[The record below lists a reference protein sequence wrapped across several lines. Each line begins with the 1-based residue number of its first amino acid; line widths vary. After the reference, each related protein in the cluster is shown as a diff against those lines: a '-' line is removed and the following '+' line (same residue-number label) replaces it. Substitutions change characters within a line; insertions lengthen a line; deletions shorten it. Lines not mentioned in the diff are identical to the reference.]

1 MKQTFLDYDYRSA
14 KEMNCHVIDKTMLI
28 KDLLDQH
35 DRVTLITRP
44 RRFGKTFNLSM
55 LSEFFDRQK
64 DSQQIFT
71 DTKIM
76 DTEYKEQMNQWPL
89 IHLSFSSAK
98 GSLQQVCSAIKSQI
112 LNAWDRN
119 KEVFENLSMIQNDRF
134 QMIYSYLKETENSS
148 LSGIAESLSFL
159 IRRMNSVY
167 HKKVIVLID
176 EYDTPFIESFIGGWY
191 EQIRNDLAGLL
202 QYTLKD
208 SSELQFAVMT
218 GIQRVAKENIFSG
231 LNNLKV
237 CTVCDDAYS
246 QYFGFTE
253 EETEDMLASSGKE
266 FNAEVRAMYDGYRF
280 GHTDLYNPWSIMN
293 YAQTGVLQRYWVN
306 TSGNDLIRKALETCD
321 ETFRMQYNELI
332 EEGSVTVPVSFQTSF
347 FERKDNATLW
357 GLFVNAGYLTIAEEI
372 NDHAIRKY
380 RLVIPD
386 DEVRSEFVSFTEAS
400 VHLRDNLLAEL
411 TDRLLS
417 GNQKMFLK
425 CYQEFLLSPSYHDL
439 ISENSYHMLM
449 LGAVLLLKN
458 RFEILSN
465 RESGKGRTD
474 LVLKALNSS
483 ADPSCILEFKYTKD
497 QKKNLDKLAREGKKQ
512 CLDKVY
518 QYGLKGTV
526 YMVSLAHR
534 GKDVAMEWET
544 KTI

>member
-55 LSEFFDRQK
+55 ISEFFDRQK

-76 DTEYKEQMNQWPL
+76 ATEYKKQLNQWPL

-119 KEVFENLSMIQNDRF
+119 KEVFDNLSMIQNDRF

-208 SSELQFAVMT
+208 SPELQLAVMT

-237 CTVCDDAYS
+237 CTVCDNEYS

-253 EETEDMLASSGKE
+253 EETENLLVSFGKE
-266 FNAEVRAMYDGYRF
+266 CNAEVRAMYDGYRF

-293 YAQTGVLQRYWVN
+293 YAQTGVLQRYWAN

-321 ETFRMQYNELI
+321 ETFRMQYDELI

-347 FERKDNATLW
+347 FEKKDNATLW

-386 DEVRSEFVSFTEAS
+386 DEVRPEFVSFTEAS

-465 RESGKGRTD
+465 RESGKGRPD

-483 ADPSCILEFKYTKD
+483 TDSSCILEFKYTKD

-512 CLDKVY
+512 SLDKVY

-526 YMVSLAHR
+526 YIVSLAHR
-534 GKDVAMEWET
+534 GKGVAMEWET